1 MNINQIRDQ
10 FPALDQ
16 KVNGHK
22 LVYFDNAA
30 TSLKPL
36 KVIERTEHYYRMETS
51 NVHRGAHFLSNQATV
66 NFENARETVRQFLN
80 ARDVSE
86 IIWTRGTT
94 DSVNLVAQ
102 SYAGHFL
109 KEGDE
114 IILSELDH
122 HSNIVPWQI
131 IAERNKLKIRFITLK
146 PSGELDLEQFDS
158 LVNEKTKLISVV
170 HCSNAIGTIVD
181 VERIIKKGHS
191 VGAKVMI
198 DAAQSVIFMP
208 VDVQKLDC
216 DFLAFSGHKIFGPH
230 GIGVLYGKLDLLNS
244 MPPYQGGGSM
254 IDQVSVTGT
263 TFLKSPQRFEAGTPH
278 VSGVIGLAEAI
289 RFVQD
294 IGIDNI
300 HAHEQK
306 LTQYAISKLD
316 ELGEIEIYG
325 PREKRGSLVSFNVE
339 GIHSADIG
347 PLLDEQGVAVRTG
360 HHCTQ
365 IVMKKLGVTG
375 TVRASFSIYNTT
387 EEIDIFIEALRK
399 AKSLLT

>member
-16 KVNGHK
+16 KVNGHQ

-36 KVIERTEHYYRMETS
+36 KVIERTEQYYRMETS

-66 NFENARETVRQFLN
+66 NFENARETVRKFVN
-80 ARDVSE
+80 AKDVSE

-122 HSNIVPWQI
+122 HSNIVPWQL
-131 IAERNKLKIRFITLK
+131 IAERNKLVIRFITLK
-146 PSGELDLEQFDS
+146 PSGELDLDQFDS
-158 LVNEKTKLISVV
+158 LVNERTKLISVV

-254 IDQVSVTGT
+254 IDQVSQTGT
-263 TFLKSPQRFEAGTPH
+263 TYLKSPQRFEAGTPH
-278 VSGVIGLAEAI
+278 VSGVIGLAEAV

-294 IGIDNI
+294 IGIENI

-306 LTQYAISKLD
+306 LTQYAISRLD

-365 IVMKKLGVTG
+365 IVMKKLGITG

>member
-1 MNINQIRDQ
+1 MNVNQIREQ
-10 FPALDQ
+10 FPAIHQ
-16 KVNGHK
+16 KVNGHD

-36 KVIERTEHYYRMETS
+36 KVIERMEKYYRLETS
-51 NVHRGAHFLSNQATV
+51 NVHRGAHFLSNQATG
-66 NFENARETVRQFLN
+66 NFENARETVRNFLN

-94 DSVNLVAQ
+94 DAINLVAQ

-109 KEGDE
+109 QEGDE

-131 IAERNKLKIRFITLK
+131 IAERKKLKTRFITLK
-146 PSGELDLEQFDS
+146 PTGELDLDQFES
-158 LVNEKTKLISVV
+158 LVGPRTKLISVV
-170 HCSNAIGTIVD
+170 HCSNALGTLVD
-181 VERIIKKGHS
+181 IERIIKKGHS

-198 DAAQSVIFMP
+198 DAAQSVNFMS

-254 IDQVSVTGT
+254 IDQVTVDKT

-278 VSGVIGLAEAI
+278 ISGVMGLAEAI

-294 IGIDNI
+294 IGIENI
-300 HAHEQK
+300 KAHDQV
-306 LTQYAISKLD
+306 LTQYAIK
-316 ELGEIEIYG
+316 ELEAVGEVEIYG
-325 PREKRGSLVSFNVE
+325 PREKRGSIVSFNVE

-365 IVMKKLGVTG
+365 IVMKKLGITG
-375 TVRASFSIYNTT
+375 TVRASFSVYNTT
-387 EEIDIFIEALRK
+387 DEIDIFIEALRK